1 MTNTETPV
9 SESAEETAVAVP
21 GQFDPA
27 VEARLAQID
36 RDATKHVDDNRPE
49 KTKNGYAADWKAWER
64 FCAETGLP
72 ELAVRSGT
80 LVLFVEWCWLQPGYK
95 TGLFMAPA
103 TIDRRL
109 AGVVVTARRQHKL
122 TLSADVAEEARALL
136 KAKVKAMEKAGE
148 ERGRGQAPA
157 LLVRHMERIVPT
169 LPDNLQGIRDLSIMT
184 MHFAIAG
191 REHEVA
197 WLRERHIAEDP
208 EDRGLITD
216 VRISKNFPRVVQVPY
231 GSRSHLCPVRAYRR
245 WREASGIGNDPD
257 NFAYR
262 RLNSRWHTVTDDGL
276 SPEAI
281 GDIIARLGERA
292 GLDIDP
298 TGHSPRRGLVTES
311 SRAGNP
317 DAVAEKQGGW
327 AKGSKVMRRYREDD
341 DGFKENALHGVL

>member
-1 MTNTETPV
+1 MTNTEATV
-9 SESAEETAVAVP
+9 TERAEETATVP

-27 VEARLAQID
+27 TEARLDQID
-36 RDATKHVDDNRPE
+36 RDATRHVDDNRPQ
-49 KTKNGYAADWKAWER
+49 KTKNGYAADWKAWQR

-80 LVLFVEWCWLQPGYK
+80 LVLFTEWCWIQPGYRP
-95 TGLFMAPA
+95 GLFLAPA

-122 TLSADVAEEARALL
+122 TLAADVAEEARALL
-136 KAKVKAMEKAGE
+136 KAKVRAMEKAGE
-148 ERGRGQAPA
+148 TRGRGPAPA
-157 LLVRHMERIVPT
+157 LLVRHMELIVPT

-191 REHEVA
+191 REHELA
-197 WLRERHIAEDP
+197 WLRERHISEDP
-208 EDRGLITD
+208 EGRGLIAD
-216 VRISKNFPRVVQVPY
+216 IRISKNFPRVVQVPY
-231 GSRSHLCPVRAYRR
+231 GSRAHLCPVRAYRR
-245 WREASGIGNDPD
+245 WKEASGIGDDPD
-257 NFAYR
+257 GFAYR
-262 RLNSRWHTVTDDGL
+262 RLNSRWHTVTDEGL

-281 GDIIARLGERA
+281 GDVITRLGERA
-292 GLDIDP
+292 DLDIRP

-311 SRAGNP
+311 ARAGN
-317 DAVAEKQGGW
+317 DDRQAEKQGGW